1 MKAFKTIA
9 IFISILLGLISLVLC
24 GDRAVSIC
32 PPQFEPPARGI
43 TVDKS
48 FKITLDVMPSA
59 DCVSVVQGEATILI
73 SRKLLEDLRAAKP
86 KKWATEQERLAL
98 IRGDR
103 AESLLQSLTK
113 SIDDVGCTKVQTP
126 VPNDSLY
133 LISELLESGQVEV
146 IENKTKRRVR
156 HIFVNFRGMRAG
168 PMAGMGHISYSF
180 TLESAPF
187 LVLSWWVS

>member
-1 MKAFKTIA
+1 MKTFRTIT
-9 IFISILLGLISLVLC
+9 IFIGILLGLTSLVLC
-24 GDRAVSIC
+24 GDRAMSIR
-32 PPQFEPPARGI
+32 PPQFEPPAAGI

-73 SRKLLEDLRAAKP
+73 SRQLLEDLRASKP
-86 KKWATEQERLAL
+86 KKWETEQERLAL
-98 IRGDR
+98 IRGGR
-103 AESLLQSLTK
+103 AEALLQNLTK
-113 SIDDVGCTKVQTP
+113 SIDDFDCTTVQTP
-126 VPNDSLY
+126 VPDDSLY

-146 IENKTKRRVR
+146 IENKTKQRVR